1 MACEV
6 NRTDQTLQKGVRQV
20 KVNIIFHSVCGNTY
34 LMARQFMEAITATGS
49 ECQTYRVEDSDLE
62 ELADLFP
69 PAKEYS
75 EEIRAIP
82 TAGPEALL
90 ECDMVI
96 LGCPTYFGNVSA
108 EMKTYL
114 DSAAIYW
121 QNASLFGKK
130 ILVFTSV
137 GDFTGGG
144 DMCLKAL
151 INFAQHMGMIHIPV
165 PSNLE
170 CELSVPAYGFI
181 HVSGETGDNRP
192 DENLSRSISAYIRK
206 ILAPET
212 IYC

>member
-1 MACEV
+1 M
-6 NRTDQTLQKGVRQV
+6 
-20 KVNIIFHSVCGNTY
+20 KVNLIFHSVCGNTY
-34 LMARQFMEAITATGS
+34 LMARQFMEAISATGS
-49 ECQTYRVEDSDLE
+49 DCHIYRVEDSDLE
-62 ELADLFP
+62 ELGDLFP
-69 PAKEYS
+69 QAKEYS
-75 EEIRAIP
+75 EEIMAIP

-90 ECDMVI
+90 ECDMVV

-108 EMKTYL
+108 EMKTFL

-130 ILVFTSV
+130 LVVFTSV

-170 CELSVPAYGFI
+170 SGLSVPAYGFI
-181 HVSGETGDNRP
+181 HVSGEKGDNRP
-192 DENLSRSISAYIRK
+192 DEKLYRSISAYVGR
-206 ILAPET
+206 ILTPEP
-212 IYC
+212 ISC